1 MLKEFS
7 LEKFDAAKIAKLDD
21 YIANIEGDSGEELI
35 HVLHYSQRLF
45 TFLPKEIQLYV
56 AKALDLPAS
65 KVFGVASFYSY
76 FNLNPVGKYT
86 INICMGTACF
96 VRGAEKVL
104 DEFKDQL
111 DISDG
116 ETTIDKM
123 FTLKNV
129 RCVGACG
136 LAPVVMINE
145 KVYGHVGPDDVAGII
160 EEYRNKE
167 EE

>member
-1 MLKEFS
+1 
-7 LEKFDAAKIAKLDD
+7 
-21 YIANIEGDSGEELI
+21 
-35 HVLHYSQRLF
+35 
-45 TFLPKEIQLYV
+45 
-56 AKALDLPAS
+56 
-65 KVFGVASFYSY
+65 
-76 FNLNPVGKYT
+76 
-86 INICMGTACF
+86 MGTACF

-111 DISDG
+111 DIDEG

-145 KVYGHVGPDDVAGII
+145 KVYGHIGPDDVAGII
-160 EEYRNKE
+160 EEYRKKE

>member
-56 AKALDLPAS
+56 AQALDLPAS

-104 DEFKDQL
+104 DEFKEQL

>member
-21 YIANIEGDSGEELI
+21 YIANIEGDLGEELI
-35 HVLHYSQRLF
+35 HVLHYSQKLF

-96 VRGAEKVL
+96 VRKADKVL
-104 DEFKDQL
+104 DEFKAQL
-111 DISDG
+111 EIGDG
-116 ETTIDKM
+116 ETTVDKM

-145 KVYGHVGPDDVAGII
+145 KVFGHVGPDDVAGII
-160 EEYRNKE
+160 DEYRNKE

>member
-7 LEKFDAAKIAKLDD
+7 LEKFDTAKIAKLDD
-21 YIANIEGDSGEELI
+21 YIANIEGDLGEELI
-35 HVLHYSQRLF
+35 HVLHYSQKLF

-56 AKALDLPAS
+56 AQALDLPAS

-76 FNLNPVGKYT
+76 FNLTPVGKYT

-104 DEFKDQL
+104 DEFKEQL
-111 DISDG
+111 DISAG

-136 LAPVVMINE
+136 LAPIVMINE
-145 KVYGHVGPDDVAGII
+145 KVYGHIDPDDVAEII

>member
-1 MLKEFS
+1 MSTEFS
-7 LEKFDAAKIAKLDD
+7 VEKFDSEKIAKLDE
-21 YIANIEGDSGEELI
+21 YIANLEGDLAEELI
-35 HVLHYSQRLF
+35 HVLHFSQKLF
-45 TFLPKEIQLYV
+45 GFLPKEIQLYV
-56 AKALDLPAS
+56 AKSLNLPAS
-65 KVFGVASFYSY
+65 KVYGVASFYSY

-96 VRGAEKVL
+96 VRGADDVL
-104 DEFKDQL
+104 EEFKTAL
-111 DISDG
+111 DIDEG

-145 KVYGHVGPDDVAGII
+145 KVYGHVAPEDVPSIL

-167 EE
+167 EN